1 MLVLEGLEVAV
12 EAQVQCEPPPDTWCH
27 IRCQQH
33 QFSYEASKPELQV
46 GLFLRW
52 AGGLRVDSADGLH
65 VVLYDC
71 SVGHGDCSR
80 CQTAMPQYDC
90 VWCEGEHPRCV
101 AREACNEAETVA
113 TQCPAPLIHS
123 VRPLSI
129 TATLT
134 GRMSVPWVHRTQDGR
149 PGCLR
154 PQRLTGR

>member
-1 MLVLEGLEVAV
+1 MGYMVGHPGTAGQAAGSGAPRGSVLHFVPAV
-12 EAQVQCEPPPDTWCH
+12 
-27 IRCQQH
+27 
-33 QFSYEASKPELQV
+33 L
-46 GLFLRW
+46 
-52 AGGLRVDSADGLH
+52 

-134 GRMSVPWVHRTQDGR
+134 GRMSVLWVHRTQDGR